1 MIASFLPGFALAFVC
16 GLLVLPFARKLAVQT
31 GFLDKPDD
39 RKQHEKPVPPVGGL
53 VIFPV
58 FILVGLIMGA
68 DLKYFWPLYAGI
80 IVLLIAGSFDDRAE
94 LSAWPKFIIQ
104 FCVATAVVLS
114 GQARIYVLG
123 DMFGLGNLGLGFM
136 SIPFSIAAVMLL
148 INALNLIDGLDGLA
162 GGFAA
167 VVLFWLVVACVIA
180 GAGGAIELIAPLAG
194 ALLAFLAHNMRSPF
208 RRKASI
214 FLGDAGSMALGL
226 TLAWFCIGLAQPGV
240 DAFPPI
246 TVAWILALPIID
258 TCAQFYRRVREG
270 RHPFSPDRG
279 HFHHHFIH
287 AGISTGES
295 VAFILSI
302 AFLMGAIGYLGVLA
316 GVPQFVLTVVWVGL
330 LFVHMKISEKPDVY
344 ISLFNKLAR

>member
-1 MIASFLPGFALAFVC
+1 MMSIFSGFLLAFVS
-16 GLLVLPFARKLAVQT
+16 GLVLLPFARKLAVRS

-39 RKQHEKPVPPVGGL
+39 RKQHAKPVPPVGGL

-58 FILVGLIMGA
+58 FIIVSLIMGA
-68 DLKYFWPLYAGI
+68 DIRYFWPLYAGI

-104 FCVATAVVLS
+104 LGVASAVVLS
-114 GQARIYVLG
+114 GQARLYVLG
-123 DMFGLGNLGLGFM
+123 DMFGFGTLGLGFM

-148 INALNLIDGLDGLA
+148 INAINLIDGLDGLA
-162 GGFAA
+162 GGFSAI
-167 VVLFWLVVACVIA
+167 VLFWLIFACAMA
-180 GAGGAIELIAPLAG
+180 GVWPAIEAIAPLLG
-194 ALLAFLAHNMRSPF
+194 ALLAFLGHNIRSPF

-226 TLAWFCIGLAQPGV
+226 SLAWFCIGLAQPGV
-240 DAFPPI
+240 DVLPPI
-246 TVAWILALPIID
+246 AIAWILALPIID

-287 AGISTGES
+287 AGIPTGES
-295 VAFILSI
+295 VSFILSV
-302 AFLMGAIGYLGVLA
+302 AFLLGAIGYLGIAV
-316 GVPQFVLTVVWVGL
+316 GIPQVILTVAWIAL
-330 LFVHMKISEKPDVY
+330 LFTHMRLSEKPDVY
-344 ISLFNKLAR
+344 INLFNKLAR